1 MYSTYV
7 DYYECRLRER
17 EKLFVNRAINLKRRI
32 VLSKLFLSLKY
43 IRNYKEFNIVFLY
56 KDALLSPN

>member
-1 MYSTYV
+1 MPLKR
-7 DYYECRLRER
+7 ERER